1 MQVSSLCS
9 PETKS
14 RALRPARSMVR
25 AAISTDR
32 SRTAPTM
39 AASSSGGCKE
49 EAPGAEGPQPAVPP
63 RPTAPAKA
71 LQGQAPG
78 SAALCQAFR
87 WSPSPARGAF
97 AGRGTTAVPTT
108 KPRDGTGSRHDNN
121 LWNRAV
127 AHLQASS
134 SSEPQEGWMKPC
146 WLRRGGS

>member
-63 RPTAPAKA
+63 RPTAP
-71 LQGQAPG
+71 GQG
-78 SAALCQAFR
+78 SAGTGPRLSCFVPGGFAGHPARPVGPSQAGAQLLCPP
-87 WSPSPARGAF
+87 PSPGLAPDPGV
-97 AGRGTTAVPTT
+97 TTTCRTT
-108 KPRDGTGSRHDNN
+108 LSLIFRPHLPLSPR
-121 LWNRAV
+121 
-127 AHLQASS
+127 
-134 SSEPQEGWMKPC
+134 K
-146 WLRRGGS
+146 GG

>member
-49 EAPGAEGPQPAVPP
+49 EAPGAEGRQPAVPP

-71 LQGQAPG
+71 LQGPAPG
-78 SAALCQAFR
+78 SAALCQAVSLATQPGPWGLR
-87 WSPSPARGAF
+87 RQ
-97 AGRGTTAVPTT
+97 GRNCCAHHQAQGWH
-108 KPRDGTGSRHDNN
+108 RI
-121 LWNRAV
+121 RASQQLV
-127 AHLQASS
+127 EPCCRSS
-134 SSEPQEGWMKPC
+134 SDLIS
-146 WLRRGGS
+146 L